1 MSISRVAVVGAGIIG
16 VALAREITRQ
26 LPDAEVTVFD
36 RGPGIASAQ
45 SGHTAG
51 IVHAGL
57 DAEPGSLDATLAR
70 RGLELLIPYLVG
82 QGLAYRECGQ
92 LVVAQDTDE
101 VDRLDDLL
109 TRAKAND
116 VPGVRM
122 VDRAEMR
129 EIEPAARGVQALYS
143 PHTAITDF
151 EAVTEALAS
160 EIRDA
165 GGRFRFLTEVTGID
179 ALSNEVRIRTR
190 AVSPK
195 DDSGVSSES
204 GYSTDLV
211 VESDSDPDGEVH
223 DRPRTYRGGD
233 DEAVADASA
242 RGGLRGRLG
251 DELRTRFG
259 DKDWFKQAEDRIDGW
274 SDRNRPTGA
283 EVDAGTFD
291 LVLVAVGLQSD
302 RLAAASGL
310 SADPRI
316 VPFSTTY
323 SRLDAPAAEAV
334 HGIIS
339 SVPDP
344 EEPFE
349 ETVLAR
355 TVTGGLLLGP
365 NTHIALGRS
374 DGSVGDIDLGD
385 LGASFGFSGFWKFA
399 KRNVRSAAEGVR
411 SAASTSA
418 FVERIRR
425 YAPGLDT
432 AGMAAGPKG
441 VSGQTIDGKGELV
454 TGLVVTA
461 RGRLTQVRNTPRAG
475 ATSALAIAEHVVT
488 AALKSAGR
496 R

>member
-1 MSISRVAVVGAGIIG
+1 MRA
-16 VALAREITRQ
+16 
-26 LPDAEVTVFD
+26 
-36 RGPGIASAQ
+36 
-45 SGHTAG
+45 
-51 IVHAGL
+51 
-57 DAEPGSLDATLAR
+57 
-70 RGLELLIPYLVG
+70 
-82 QGLAYRECGQ
+82 
-92 LVVAQDTDE
+92 LVVAQNTDE

-151 EAVTEALAS
+151 EAVAEALAS
-160 EIRDA
+160 EVRDA

-195 DDSGVSSES
+195 DDSGASSES

-211 VESDSDPDGEVH
+211 VESDSDVDGEVH
-223 DRPRTYRGGD
+223 DRPRTYRGGE
-233 DEAVADASA
+233 DEAVADVSA

-251 DELRTRFG
+251 DEPRTRFG

-302 RLAAASGL
+302 RLAVASGL

-323 SRLDAPAAEAV
+323 SRLVAPAAEAV

-355 TVTGGLLLGP
+355 TVTGGAALGP
-365 NTHIALGRS
+365 NTHIALGRGDS
-374 DGSVGDIDLGD
+374 SVGDIDLGD

-418 FVERIRR
+418 FVERIRK
-425 YAPGLDT
+425 YAPDLDT
-432 AGMAAGPKG
+432 AGMVPDPRESAARRSMARASSSPGSSSPPA
-441 VSGQTIDGKGELV
+441 DGSLRCG
-454 TGLVVTA
+454 
-461 RGRLTQVRNTPRAG
+461 TPRG
-475 ATSALAIAEHVVT
+475 PEPPRRWRSPSTS
-488 AALKSAGR
+488 SPR
-496 R
+496 P

>member
-16 VALAREITRQ
+16 VALAREITRHI
-26 LPDAEVTVFD
+26 PDAEVTVFD
-36 RGPGIASAQ
+36 RGPGIATAQ

-92 LVVAQDTDE
+92 LVVAQDTYE

-195 DDSGVSSES
+195 NDSGASSES

-211 VESDSDPDGEVH
+211 VEPDGEVH
-223 DRPRTYRGGD
+223 DRPRTYRGGE
-233 DEAVADASA
+233 DEAVADGTE

-344 EEPFE
+344 QGPFE

-385 LGASFGFSGFWKFA
+385 LGASFGSSGFWKFA

-418 FVERIRR
+418 FLERIRR
-425 YAPGLDT
+425 YAPDLDT

-441 VSGQTIDGKGELV
+441 VSGQAIDDKGELV
-454 TGLVVTA
+454 SGLVVTA

>member
-26 LPDAEVTVFD
+26 LPEAEVTVFD
-36 RGPGIASAQ
+36 RAPGIATAQ
-45 SGHTAG
+45 TGHTAG
-51 IVHAGL
+51 VVHAGL

-70 RGLELLIPYLVG
+70 RGLELLIPYLTG

-122 VDRAEMR
+122 VDRTEMR
-129 EIEPAARGVQALYS
+129 EIEPAARGVAALYS
-143 PHTAITDF
+143 PHTAITDY
-151 EAVTEALAS
+151 AALTEALAADVR
-160 EIRDA
+160 EA
-165 GGRFRFLTEVTGID
+165 GGRFRFCTEVTGID
-179 ALSNEVRIRTR
+179 ALSSEVRIRTR
-190 AVSPK
+190 AVTPK
-195 DDSGVSSES
+195 DDTGSSSDS

-211 VESDSDPDGEVH
+211 VEPEPDLDREVH
-223 DRPRTYRGGD
+223 DRPRTYRGGE
-233 DEAVADASA
+233 DEPVADATE
-242 RGGLRGRLG
+242 RGGLRERLG

-259 DKDWFKQAEDRIDGW
+259 DKDWFKQAEERIDEW
-274 SDRNRPTGA
+274 SDRSRSTGA

-355 TVTGGLLLGP
+355 TVTGELLVGP
-365 NTHIALGRS
+365 NTHLALGRS

-418 FVERIRR
+418 FVERIRK
-425 YAPGLDT
+425 YAPDLDT
-432 AGMAAGPKG
+432 AGMSAGPRG
-441 VSGQTIDGKGELV
+441 VSGQAIDDKGELV

-475 ATSALAIAEHVVT
+475 TTSALAIAEHVVA
-488 AALKSAGR
+488 AALRSAGR